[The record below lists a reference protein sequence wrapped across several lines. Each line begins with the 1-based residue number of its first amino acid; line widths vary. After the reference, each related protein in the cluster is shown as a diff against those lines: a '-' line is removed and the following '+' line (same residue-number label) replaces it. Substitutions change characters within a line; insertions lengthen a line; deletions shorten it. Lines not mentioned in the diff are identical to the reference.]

1 MKQATDVM
9 RQVNVVAY
17 CVLAVAC
24 VRQWHRHKTP
34 QVRWAAIAFG
44 SLATI
49 SVIGLALE
57 RAALPDLAEW
67 LIKGLLVVLI
77 LFPYFLYRFATA
89 FERSR
94 ASVTVLAHVVTATV
108 VLWSLALPSL
118 PLPGAPEPVWW
129 TGYRVAVVVQWTV
142 LFAVVATRLWVAGR
156 GEATGPRRRMRT
168 LALATVGM
176 NLAVLLSGV
185 APAPQSEQLV
195 LVTQVLS
202 FGSSVLF
209 FIGLAPPSWLLH
221 LWRRHEETTFRLA
234 LGDLFRSETADQLNE
249 VLLGAV
255 GLVGARGAALIS
267 SSGQILGIH
276 GQICEEQLIEQIA
289 ETPAPRPAD
298 VHRVALRA
306 GSLLL
311 WTSPYA
317 PYFGRGELALTE
329 ALGVFADIVL
339 ERCTFA
345 DEQRRF
351 QAELLH
357 QAQHDVLTDLPNRS
371 LLTDRLQQAVARLER
386 HSGAVTV
393 QFLDLDRF
401 KVVNDGMDHAA
412 GDALLVA
419 VAQRLAAAV
428 RAEDTVARF
437 GGDEFVVVS
446 EVSGEREALA
456 LARRLMKALAGP
468 FRIAGRDI
476 SVTASVGV
484 VVATEPREPGALLR
498 DADAAMY
505 RAKDL
510 GRGRIELFDEQTRT
524 RAVERLEMERALHR
538 GLREGEFRLYYQP
551 TVRLSDGAVVGVEA
565 LLRWQHPELGLLTPA
580 AFIPLAEDSELIV
593 SLGEWVLQEACQQ
606 AAAWRAAVPLDEFVM
621 WVNVSGAQF
630 ARMDVPGAVAAALAS
645 TGLDASSLGLEIT
658 ESVFMGDTAHLHRA
672 FDALSDLGVV
682 IAIDDFGTG
691 FSSLSSLKRFPADV
705 LKIDGYFI
713 QGLGHDP
720 EDAAI
725 VETCVAL
732 ADALGLA
739 VVAEQV
745 ETAEQRV
752 ILAAMGCE
760 YGQGYY
766 FCKPLL
772 GPSAEAY
779 LRQHGSAA
787 GPAMAVADP
796 KRSGRPP
803 LALVCD
809 DEASVRHMYRLA
821 LESEGAEVVEALDAA
836 SGVEWAVEHQ
846 PDLALVD
853 LRMPGKDGLWTIAEL
868 HRRCPDTRLVLM
880 SADPDH
886 DRFRR
891 GMNLGADEC
900 LAKDDVL
907 ARLSQLV
914 ADAAVPDAG
923 HDSSTAV

>member
-1 MKQATDVM
+1 MKLVTDVM
-9 RQVNVVAY
+9 RHVNVVAY

-24 VRQWHRHKTP
+24 VRQWHRHNTP
-34 QVRWAAIAFG
+34 HERWASIAFG

-49 SVIGLALE
+49 SLIGLALE
-57 RAALPDLAEW
+57 RAELRHLAEW
-67 LIKGLLVVLI
+67 LIKGLLIVLI

-94 ASVTVLAHVVTATV
+94 RPITVLAHLVTGIVVI
-108 VLWSLALPSL
+108 WSLALPAI
-118 PLPGAPEPVWW
+118 PRPGAPEPLWW
-129 TGYRVAVVVQWTV
+129 SGYRVAVVVQWTV
-142 LFAVVATRLWVAGR
+142 LFGVVATRLWLAGR

-168 LALATVGM
+168 LALATVGL
-176 NLAVLLSGV
+176 NLVVLLSGV
-185 APAPQSEQLV
+185 VPAPRSELLV

-209 FIGLAPPSWLLH
+209 FIGLTPPSWLLH
-221 LWRRHEETTFRLA
+221 LWRRQEETTFRLA
-234 LGDLFRSETADQLNE
+234 LGDLFRSETEDQLNE

-255 GLVGARGAALIS
+255 ALVGARGAALVS
-267 SSGQILGIH
+267 SSGEILGVQ
-276 GQICEEQLIEQIA
+276 GQIRGEQLIEQIDG
-289 ETPAPRPAD
+289 TPAPQHAE
-298 VHRVALRA
+298 VHRVPLRA
-306 GSLLL
+306 GSLLI

-339 ERCTFA
+339 ERCAFA
-345 DEQRRF
+345 DEQSRF

-371 LLTDRLQQAVARLER
+371 LLMDRLQQAVARLER
-386 HSGAVTV
+386 HGGIVTV

-437 GGDEFVVVS
+437 GGDEFVIVS
-446 EVSGEREALA
+446 EVSDEREALA
-456 LARRLMKALAGP
+456 LARRLMKALAEP
-468 FRIAGRDI
+468 FRVARRDI
-476 SVTASVGV
+476 SVTASIGV
-484 VVATEPREPGALLR
+484 VVASEPREPGALLR

-510 GRGRIELFDEQTRT
+510 GRGRIELFDEQTRA

-551 TVRLSDGAVVGVEA
+551 TVRLSDGAVVGAEA
-565 LLRWQHPELGLLTPA
+565 LLRWQHPELGLLAPA
-580 AFIPLAEDSELIV
+580 SFITLAEDSDLIV
-593 SLGEWVLQEACQQ
+593 SLGEWVLQQACQQ
-606 AAAWRAAVPLDEFVM
+606 AAAWRATIPLEDFVI
-621 WVNVSGAQF
+621 WVNVSGGQF
-630 ARMDVPGAVAAALAS
+630 ARMDVPAAVASALAA
-645 TGLDASSLGLEIT
+645 ASLPPSALGLEIT
-658 ESVFMGDTAHLHRA
+658 ESVFIGDTAHLQRA
-672 FDALSDLGVV
+672 FEALADLGVF

-705 LKIDGYFI
+705 LKIDGYFVK
-713 QGLGHDP
+713 GLGHDA
-720 EDAAI
+720 EDTAI

-739 VVAEQV
+739 VIAEQV
-745 ETAEQRV
+745 ETADQRAV
-752 ILAAMGCE
+752 LADMGCQ

-766 FCKPLL
+766 FCKPLVA
-772 GPSAEAY
+772 PSAEAY
-779 LRQHGSAA
+779 LRQHVPQRAQT
-787 GPAMAVADP
+787 GPEP

-809 DEASVRHMYRLA
+809 DEPSIRHMYRVA
-821 LESEGAEVVEALDAA
+821 LESEGAQVKEALDAA
-836 SGVEWAVEHQ
+836 SGVEWAAEHQ

-868 HRRCPDTRLVLM
+868 HRRCPATRLVLM
-880 SADPDH
+880 SADRDH

-891 GMNLGADEC
+891 GLHLGADEC
-900 LAKDDVL
+900 LVKDDVL
-907 ARLSQLV
+907 MRLSQLV
-914 ADAAVPDAG
+914 ADAAA
-923 HDSSTAV
+923 HDTAHDESTAV